1 MRSHCQ
7 ASNDLIKSPEMAIVP
22 WVIFMLQIIYIIS
35 GAWSLVLLARTG
47 LILFDGF
54 YLGLLQQSKSKAD
67 KRKSAVCRKSKTKPT
82 FCRLEASQ
90 Y

>member
-7 ASNDLIKSPEMAIVP
+7 ASNDLIKSQEMATVP

-35 GAWSLVLLARTG
+35 GAWSLVLLARIG
-47 LILFDGF
+47 LILFDSF
-54 YLGLLQQSKSKAD
+54 YLGLLLQSKSKAD
-67 KRKSAVCRKSKTKPT
+67 RRKSTDHGKGKTKPT
-82 FCRLEASQ
+82 FCRLEVSQ